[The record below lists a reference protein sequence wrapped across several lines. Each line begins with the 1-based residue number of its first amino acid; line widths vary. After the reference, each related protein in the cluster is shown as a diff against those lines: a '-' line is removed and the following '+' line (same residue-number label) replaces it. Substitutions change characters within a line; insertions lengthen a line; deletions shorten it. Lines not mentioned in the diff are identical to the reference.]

1 LDSET
6 ADYILLENKRYIE
19 LINKLEDGDTIELIN
34 FSNEIINT
42 KYAWRQFKDIMNKNI
57 YYRLSNDKKAKLAK
71 DLNWYDRSI
80 ELVDADNMPTP
91 SPKEPGVIFI
101 QGERLEYLQK
111 DGNVLKQL
119 RRGTEDRF
127 VAKAG
132 TYVSMKNFY
141 PEDSNLIT
149 FTGITYD
156 FNNNTVFPLGTQVA
170 TVTGTGFRESV
181 VIAMQNENGEV
192 QLLDTTYVSPTELT
206 FTTVAMPV
214 GAYDMVILNQRE
226 TTPIN
231 REPTSI
237 VVEKILPYV
246 QVLIPFE
253 PEAFTDVVKN
263 PVQTGEWYKEPFDQG
278 GIPQDYWEALDI
290 EVFSNGKRLR
300 KSPLTVYDQTLG
312 QSSPAGDKQI
322 EAEYAVNQNEGAYV
336 RLTTP
341 PESESLLVIVRK
353 QGEIWNNVGEPL
365 AKSSTQVASFLRG
378 KPIDLPR

>member
-1 LDSET
+1 
-6 ADYILLENKRYIE
+6 
-19 LINKLEDGDTIELIN
+19 
-34 FSNEIINT
+34 
-42 KYAWRQFKDIMNKNI
+42 M
-57 YYRLSNDKKAKLAK
+57 
-71 DLNWYDRSI
+71 
-80 ELVDADNMPTP
+80 
-91 SPKEPGVIFI
+91 
-101 QGERLEYLQK
+101 
-111 DGNVLKQL
+111 
-119 RRGTEDRF
+119 
-127 VAKAG
+127 
-132 TYVSMKNFY
+132 
-141 PEDSNLIT
+141 IT

-312 QSSPAGDKQI
+312 QSSPAGDRQI